1 MRCRCN
7 RTCLH
12 HAVNDCAATCRRL
25 GAALAFV
32 TASSTSSRS
41 YPVAPAVAF
50 SSPSWLDPLRQ
61 HGGRVPSSAATYKR
75 FYAIADW
82 YDPVQGEAIA
92 QHGLRGQVCT
102 WKLEAPS
109 LACRL
114 CFAPPSP
121 FQRNLACKLC
131 FSQRHVYKHYIHD
144 LIPGPRPQCVN
155 ASSAH
160 VPSADFG
167 LGGMPSKAAAL

>member
-61 HGGRVPSSAATYKR
+61 HGGRVPSSAETYSKLLASNVTS
-75 FYAIADW
+75 AIGSTQNETQFCHALRERRQLCANESLPDQCASLRLRLAFLVRRALLRNRRLVRPSTRRGDRAARPSW
-82 YDPVQGEAIA
+82 PGLHVEA
-92 QHGLRGQVCT
+92 
-102 WKLEAPS
+102 
-109 LACRL
+109 
-114 CFAPPSP
+114 
-121 FQRNLACKLC
+121 
-131 FSQRHVYKHYIHD
+131 
-144 LIPGPRPQCVN
+144 
-155 ASSAH
+155 
-160 VPSADFG
+160 
-167 LGGMPSKAAAL
+167 